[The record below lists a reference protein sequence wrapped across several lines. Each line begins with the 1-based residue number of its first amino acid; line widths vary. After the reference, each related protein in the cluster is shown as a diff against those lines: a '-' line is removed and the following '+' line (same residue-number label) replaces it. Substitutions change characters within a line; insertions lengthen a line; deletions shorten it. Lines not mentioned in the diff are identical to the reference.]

1 MLMREAKVTKGGR
14 TFTGRFRVTGIGSA
28 ASVLV
33 QFETAVICA
42 RKGSL
47 PEEEVAETLL
57 GELVQ
62 ETLAEGARGQRH

>member
-14 TFTGRFRVTGIGSA
+14 TFTSRFRVTGLGSA

-47 PEEEVAETLL
+47 PEDEVATTLL

-62 ETLAEGARGQRH
+62 ETLAKAPRARRH